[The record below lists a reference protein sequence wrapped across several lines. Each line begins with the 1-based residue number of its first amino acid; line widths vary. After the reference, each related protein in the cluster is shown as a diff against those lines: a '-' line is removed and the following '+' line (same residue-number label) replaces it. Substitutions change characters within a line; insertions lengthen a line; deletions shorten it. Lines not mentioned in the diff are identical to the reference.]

1 MGEGFLS
8 KYSKLINNDTVS
20 DYFNLEQGERQGDPL
35 YPYLF
40 ILAVETIAL
49 SICSNAIK
57 GITIGNEETKLLQ
70 YADDTTAVLSDTNS
84 YISSLLPT
92 PQTIKKEVN
101 QLIFNFLWKGKDMV
115 TRFSTI
121 NTYEEG
127 DLKMTDL
134 HSMIKAL
141 RLSWLKRAF
150 SSNKGGCKT

>member
-1 MGEGFLS
+1 M
-8 KYSKLINNDTVS
+8 TVIKS
-20 DYFNLEQGERQGDPL
+20 P
-35 YPYLF
+35 
-40 ILAVETIAL
+40 AL
-49 SICSNAIK
+49 PK
-57 GITIGNEETKLLQ
+57 F
-70 YADDTTAVLSDTNS
+70 V

-115 TRFSTI
+115 TRLSTI

-134 HSMIKAL
+134 DSMIKAL

-150 SSNKGGCKT
+150 SSNKGGCKTYLRYILKDYGGFLFSSN